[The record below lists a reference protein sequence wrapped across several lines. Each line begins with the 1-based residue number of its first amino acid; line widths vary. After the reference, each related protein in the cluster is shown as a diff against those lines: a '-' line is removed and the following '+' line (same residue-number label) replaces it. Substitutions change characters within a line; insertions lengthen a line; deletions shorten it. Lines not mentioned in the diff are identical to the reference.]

1 MKKRSIIKFI
11 LVFLIAVTSLYFTP
25 DFNASLNMEAAGFTN
40 SQPLIAASTDISSNS
55 EGERERPLFESILLY
70 LIIFTPVI
78 VVTLLSWVFS
88 KIIRLT
94 KEKNEA

>member
-1 MKKRSIIKFI
+1 MKKKSVIKFF
-11 LVFLIAVTSLYFTP
+11 LVFLIAVISLYFIP
-25 DFNASLNMEAAGFTN
+25 DFNSSLNMEAEGFTN
-40 SQPLIAASTDISSNS
+40 SQPLIAASTDISSDS